1 VELPHAEKLY
11 RELKS
16 QGFALLTVTQD
27 PAADVLKMVEYNGIT
42 HPIVSDSREAATGS
56 VYDKYH
62 AYDGKHYI
70 IGSDGTILAAFSKL
84 GVSLPILRKALAK
97 YGVESVDGSLIEAPP
112 AQAAHQHVVWT
123 GTATPTATSPGGK
136 LSVTLAATMDPG
148 WHIYAITQRSGG
160 PTPLRLL
167 VGEGQPFSLA
177 GDIKSPA
184 PEVKF
189 DPNFG
194 IEVQTLDSRAEFVL
208 PIAVTAGA
216 AAGKHTLKVEA
227 RYQACKAS
235 ICLPIQTDAV
245 ELPVTV
251 APRR

>member
-1 VELPHAEKLY
+1 MELPHAEKLY

-16 QGFALLTVTQD
+16 QGFALLTLTQD
-27 PAADVLKMVEYNGIT
+27 PTADVLKMVEYNGIT
-42 HPIVSDSREAATGS
+42 HPIVSDSKDAATGN
-56 VYDKYH
+56 VYAKYH

-84 GVSLPILRKALAK
+84 GVSVPILRKALAR
-97 YGVESVDGSLIEAPP
+97 YGVESGERSSAVAPP
-112 AQAAHQHVVWT
+112 AQAGHQHVVWT
-123 GTATPTATSPGGK
+123 GTATPTATNPGAK
-136 LSVTLAATMDPG
+136 MSVTLAATIDPG

-160 PTPLRLL
+160 PTPLRLF
-167 VGEGQPFSLA
+167 VAEGQPFALA

-184 PEVKF
+184 PEVRF

-208 PIAVTAGA
+208 PFAVTAGA
-216 AAGKHTLKVEA
+216 AAGKHTLRVEA
-227 RYQACKAS
+227 RYQACNAS

-245 ELPVTV
+245 DLPVTV

>member
-1 VELPHAEKLY
+1 MLY
-11 RELKS
+11 RELKN
-16 QGFALLTVTQD
+16 QGFALLTVTED

-42 HPIVSDSREAATGS
+42 HPIVSDTKDAATGN

-70 IGSDGTILAAFSKL
+70 IGSDGTILATFSKL

-97 YGVESVDGSLIEAPP
+97 YGVESVDGSRVEAPP
-112 AQAAHQHVVWT
+112 DQAPRYHVVWT
-123 GTATPTATSPGGK
+123 GTSTPTAISPGAK
-136 LSVTLAATMDPG
+136 LFVTLTATMDQG

-160 PTPLRLL
+160 PMPLRLL
-167 VGEGQPFSLA
+167 VAEGQLFMLA

-216 AAGKHTLKVEA
+216 AAGKHTLRVEA
-227 RYQACKAS
+227 RYQACNAS
-235 ICLPIQTDAV
+235 ICLPIQTDTV
-245 ELPVTV
+245 DLPVTV

>member
-1 VELPHAEKLY
+1 MELPHAEKLY

-56 VYDKYH
+56 AYDKYH

-97 YGVESVDGSLIEAPP
+97 YGVESVDGSLIEGPP